1 MKSLGAYGAAPPAPS
16 PPPQTPAPVPAAS
29 AAPRPAVAAP
39 DPAAGPVALPQAL
52 SPEATHAELEKRL
65 PREPPQSECDPD
77 TLRKVSGAVAAGQS
91 VVGRLKNHTAF
102 RNPEIM
108 GQLVNF
114 VAIDEKG
121 SNYSPHVFDSSC
133 RGMKDH
139 VALAEEQNAFLE
151 RLQAQQAVAAPPQPL
166 PSAAAR
172 RAMEAA
178 DTGGGPA
185 AKKQKESARK

>member
-16 PPPQTPAPVPAAS
+16 PPSQTPTAVPAAATAS
-29 AAPRPAVAAP
+29 RPVVAAP
-39 DPAAGPVALPQAL
+39 DPASGAVAVPQTL
-52 SPEATHAELEKRL
+52 TPEATHAELEKRL

-121 SNYSPHVFDSSC
+121 SNYAPQVFDSSC
-133 RGMKDH
+133 QGMKDH

-151 RLQAQQAVAAPPQPL
+151 GLQAAAAASAAQPL

-172 RAMEAA
+172 RAMEVT
-178 DTGGGPA
+178 DTSGAPA
-185 AKKQKESARK
+185 AKKQK

>member
-16 PPPQTPAPVPAAS
+16 PPSQTPAAVPAAAV
-29 AAPRPAVAAP
+29 AASRPAVAAP
-39 DPAAGPVALPQAL
+39 DPTVGAVELPQVL

-77 TLRKVSGAVAAGQS
+77 TLRKVAGAVAAGQS

-121 SNYSPHVFDSSC
+121 SNYAPQVFDCSC

-139 VALAEEQNAFLE
+139 VALAEAQNAYLE
-151 RLQAQQAVAAPPQPL
+151 GLQAAAAASATAQPL
-166 PSAAAR
+166 PSAVAR
-172 RAMEAA
+172 RAMEVT
-178 DTGGGPA
+178 DTSGPPG
-185 AKKQKESARK
+185 AKKQK